1 MKLQN
6 YQILAKANRKRNKR
20 GGAVFALLLL
30 SVLSLML
37 VTSFSVTLG
46 DAMENFRNPDP
57 ARRLSIDSSFISF
70 GKEKLTNEILEN
82 IREIDH
88 VLSVDMDEI
97 MNYQIYKIKNVK
109 DGDIDQTDLL
119 PVEPEDTAVV
129 GWSLYKTEKKKSLK
143 GKA

>member
-1 MKLQN
+1 M
-6 YQILAKANRKRNKR
+6 
-20 GGAVFALLLL
+20 FALLLL

-97 MNYQIYKIKNVK
+97 MNYQIYKIKM
-109 DGDIDQTDLL
+109 
-119 PVEPEDTAVV
+119 
-129 GWSLYKTEKKKSLK
+129 
-143 GKA
+143 